1 MKALKISLIS
11 LFLFALSGHAFAG
24 YGYGHPPMVVP
35 PYVGEGF
42 GFFGRPAFN
51 VPDGT
56 GWGKGTVFNP
66 ARAPIH
72 HRGRGGGFGIF
83 PPPYGFGFPY
93 MPPSG
98 FGFPYMPPSGFGFPY
113 MPPSGF
119 GFPYMPPSGFGFPY
133 MPPSGFGFPYMFP
146 SGFGFSPI
154 VRSWGLP
161 GVPGA
166 PMTSP
171 LAVRCA
177 FGKEVLLAASVESC
191 ENAGGKVEPAS
202 PAPPQGSPGESGG

>member
-35 PYVGEGF
+35 PYVGGGF
-42 GFFGRPAFN
+42 GLFGMPAFN
-51 VPDGT
+51 VPEGT
-56 GWGKGTVFNP
+56 DWGKGTVFNP

-119 GFPYMPPSGFGFPY
+119 GFPYMPPSGFGVSPI
-133 MPPSGFGFPYMFP
+133 PQGL
-146 SGFGFSPI
+146 GFSPI
-154 VRSWGLP
+154 MPSWGLP
-161 GVPGA
+161 GMPGD
-166 PMTSP
+166 PMTPPP
-171 LAVRCA
+171 LVRCV
-177 FGKEVLLAASVESC
+177 FGKEVLLAVSVESC

-202 PAPPQGSPGESGG
+202 PWIPRSPHLDPPGESGG